1 MTNLATG
8 FLVFM
13 ALGVTSWVMPAE
25 GVQAPAPALSAPYFP
40 PAGAWERKAPTEFGI
55 DEAKL
60 AEAIAYAQAHESER
74 PMDLSD
80 QEKIFGR
87 MLGSMPT
94 KRARTN
100 GLVIVRGYVV
110 AEFGETTAVDPTYSV
125 AKSLLATVAG
135 IAVRDGK
142 IPDLDEPVGAR
153 VRDGGYDSPHNA
165 AVTWAMHLHQESEWE
180 GEMWGKRSD
189 FLGVE
194 EFGESARQPRE
205 IQVPGSLYEYNDVR
219 VNRFALSLLRV
230 FGRPLPDVF
239 EHEVMDVIGASA
251 AWKWVPY
258 TNSYMTIDGRRM
270 ASVSG
275 GTRWGGGVWIDS
287 WDLARFGL
295 LWARGGRWGDLQV
308 LPPEYVKRALRPS
321 EHGPDYGFLFWL
333 NTQGKNFPG
342 LPNNVFGAL
351 GAGSNTVTISPD
363 HELVVVWRWHS
374 GNSAELVKRIIAAL
388 P

>member
-8 FLVFM
+8 FLVFV
-13 ALGVTSWVMPAE
+13 ALGLAAWVIPAE
-25 GVQAPAPALSAPYFP
+25 SAQTPVPASSSLYFP
-40 PAGAWERKAPTEFGI
+40 PAGAWERKAPKELGI

-74 PMDLSD
+74 AMDLSD

-94 KRARTN
+94 RRARTN
-100 GLVIVRGYVV
+100 GIVIVRGYVV

-125 AKSLLATVAG
+125 AKSMLATIAG

-142 IPDLDEPVGAR
+142 IADLDEPVGAR
-153 VRDGGYDSPHNA
+153 VKDGGYESRHNS
-165 AVTWAMHLHQESEWE
+165 AVTWAMHLQQESEWE

-194 EFGESARQPRE
+194 EFGESARTSHE
-205 IQVPGSLYEYNDVR
+205 IHLPGSFYQYNDVR
-219 VNRFALSLLRV
+219 VNRFALSMLRV
-230 FGRPLPDVF
+230 FERPLPDVF
-239 EHEVMDVIGASA
+239 EQEVMAVIGASA
-251 AWKWVPY
+251 SWKWVPY
-258 TNSYMTIDGRRM
+258 TNSYVTIDGRRM

-295 LWARGGRWGDLQV
+295 LWARGGKWGERQV
-308 LPPEYVKRALRPS
+308 LPPEYVKRALSPS

-342 LPNNVFGAL
+342 LPSNVFGAL
-351 GAGSNTVTISPD
+351 GAGSNTITISPD
-363 HELVVVWRWHS
+363 HDLVVVWRWYS
-374 GNSAELVKRIIAAL
+374 GNSAELVKRVIAAMR
-388 P
+388 